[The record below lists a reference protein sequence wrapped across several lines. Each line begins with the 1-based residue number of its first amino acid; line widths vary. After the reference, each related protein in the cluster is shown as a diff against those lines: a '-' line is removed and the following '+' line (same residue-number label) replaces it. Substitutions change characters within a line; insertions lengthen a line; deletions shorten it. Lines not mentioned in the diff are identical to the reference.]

1 MENELIVQTQ
11 SKMWLD
17 FFPCDTETVITHMAQ
32 TELATAEDAI
42 ARPAPDRDVHSYV
55 QCNCAC
61 K

>member
-1 MENELIVQTQ
+1 MKNESSVQIQ

-17 FFPCDTETVITHMAQ
+17 FFPCDAETVTTHVSR

-42 ARPAPDRDVHSYV
+42 ARITPGRDVRSYV
-55 QCNCAC
+55 ECNCAC